1 MASNDTS
8 PDHRRDPRFVADL
21 TVQVQGDDGNV
32 AGNLRNVS
40 RSGAA
45 IEFEP
50 MLGKPQVVFEIGES
64 VDVQTDIRPTRGVI
78 VRQDANGIA
87 IKFDK
92 PEEDLLEEI
101 VSAVRKVV
109 DGA

>member
-1 MASNDTS
+1 M
-8 PDHRRDPRFVADL
+8 
-21 TVQVQGDDGNV
+21 
-32 AGNLRNVS
+32 
-40 RSGAA
+40 
-45 IEFEP
+45 
-50 MLGKPQVVFEIGES
+50 
-64 VDVQTDIRPTRGVI
+64 QTDIRPTRGVI